1 MDIQIGD
8 KIKLMRLK
16 HGLTQKELA
25 DRCELSKGFISL
37 VESDQ
42 TVPSL
47 PTLADILEV
56 LGTNFEDFFASA
68 KENVIVYKKED
79 MFEKEMEN
87 GGMITWLVSDA
98 QEKTMEPI
106 LIELPSGGE
115 SELDMPHTGEEFG
128 YVLKGS
134 ITLFVGSEIKKL
146 KKGDA
151 FYFKA
156 DKKHYIKNHSKGDAV
171 VLWVSSPPN
180 F

>member
-56 LGTNFEDFFASA
+56 LGTTFEDFFASA
-68 KENVIVYKKED
+68 KSNIIVYKKEN

-98 QEKTMEPI
+98 QEKEMEPI
-106 LIELPSGGE
+106 LIEIPAGKM
-115 SELDMPHTGEEFG
+115 SEPDMPHVGEEFG

-134 ITLFVGSEIKKL
+134 VTLCVGKEKQRL

-151 FYFKA
+151 FYFKS
-156 DKKHYIKNHSKGDAV
+156 DKEHNILNHGKVDAA
-171 VLWVSSPPN
+171 VLWVSTPPT

>member
-1 MDIQIGD
+1 MDILIGD

-42 TVPSL
+42 TIPSL

-56 LGTNFEDFFASA
+56 LGTTFEEFFASS
-68 KENVIVYKKED
+68 KSNIIVYKKEN
-79 MFEKEMEN
+79 MFEKEMKN
-87 GGMITWLVSDA
+87 GGMLTWLVADA

-106 LIELPSGGE
+106 LIELPANEE
-115 SELDMPHTGEEFG
+115 SETDMPHTGEEFG

-134 ITLFVGSEIKKL
+134 VTLFVGADCQKL

-156 DKKHYIKNHSKGDAV
+156 DKKHYIKNHGKSDAT
-171 VLWVSSPPN
+171 VLWVSSPPT

>member
-1 MDIQIGD
+1 MDIRIGD

-37 VESDQ
+37 VESEQ

-56 LGTNFEDFFASA
+56 LGTTFEEFFATA
-68 KENVIVYKKED
+68 KSDVLVYKKEN

-106 LIELPSGGE
+106 LIELPAGGE
-115 SELDMPHTGEEFG
+115 SELDMPHPGEEFG

-134 ITLFVGSEIKKL
+134 ITLLVGSERQKL

-156 DKKHYIKNHSKGDAV
+156 DKKHNIKNHGKVEAA

>member
-1 MDIQIGD
+1 MDIEIGN

-42 TVPSL
+42 TIPSL
-47 PTLADILEV
+47 QTLADILEV
-56 LGTNFEDFFASA
+56 LGTTFEDFFARDKSNIIA
-68 KENVIVYKKED
+68 YKKED
-79 MFEKEMEN
+79 MFEKTLDN
-87 GGMITWLVSDA
+87 GGIFTWLVSDA
-98 QEKTMEPI
+98 QDKTMEPVF
-106 LIELPSGGE
+106 IELPPGCE
-115 SELDMPHTGEEFG
+115 SEQDMPHPGEEFG

-134 ITLFVGSEIKKL
+134 ITLYVGSEYEKL

-151 FYFKA
+151 FYYKA
-156 DKKHYIKNHSKGDAV
+156 DKQHKIKNHGKVPAQ
-171 VLWVSSPPN
+171 VLWVASPPT

>member
-1 MDIQIGD
+1 MIEIGD
-8 KIKLMRLK
+8 KIKQLRLK

-47 PTLADILEV
+47 TTLSDILEV
-56 LGTNFEDFFASA
+56 LGTTFEEFFAKDKS
-68 KENVIVYKKED
+68 KLISFKKED
-79 MFEKEMEN
+79 MFVKDMEN
-87 GGMITWLVSDA
+87 GGAITWLVSTA
-98 QEKTMEPI
+98 QEKSMEPI
-106 LIELPSGGE
+106 LIELPSGCE
-115 SELDMPHTGEEFG
+115 SEFDTPHTGEEFG
-128 YVLKGS
+128 YVLKGF
-134 ITLFVGSEIKKL
+134 ITLCVGIQRTKL

-156 DKKHYIKNHSKGDAV
+156 DKEHKIVNHGKTEAS
-171 VLWVSSPPN
+171 VLWVASPPT

>member
-1 MDIQIGD
+1 MDILIGD

-42 TVPSL
+42 TIPSL
-47 PTLADILEV
+47 TTLADILEV
-56 LGTNFEDFFASA
+56 LGTTFEEFFATS
-68 KENVIVYKKED
+68 KSNIIVYKKEN

-87 GGMITWLVSDA
+87 GGMITWLVSNA

-106 LIELPSGGE
+106 IIELPKGEE
-115 SELDMPHTGEEFG
+115 SEIDMPHTGEEFG
-128 YVLKGS
+128 YVLKGG
-134 ITLFVGSEIKKL
+134 ITLFVGSERQKL

-156 DKKHYIKNHSKGDAV
+156 DKKHYIKNHGKLDAA
-171 VLWVSSPPN
+171 VLWVSSPPT

>member
-1 MDIQIGD
+1 MDFKIGD

-47 PTLADILEV
+47 PTLSDILEV
-56 LGTNFEDFFASA
+56 LGTNFEEFFA
-68 KENVIVYKKED
+68 KDKPNVITYKKEN

-106 LIELPSGGE
+106 MMELPAGSE
-115 SELDMPHTGEEFG
+115 SEIDMPHVGEEFG
-128 YVLKGS
+128 YVLRGS
-134 ITLFVGSEIKKL
+134 VTLCVGAEKQRL

-151 FYFKA
+151 FYFKSDKEHSILNHGKA
-156 DKKHYIKNHSKGDAV
+156 DAA
-171 VLWVSSPPN
+171 VLWVSSPPT